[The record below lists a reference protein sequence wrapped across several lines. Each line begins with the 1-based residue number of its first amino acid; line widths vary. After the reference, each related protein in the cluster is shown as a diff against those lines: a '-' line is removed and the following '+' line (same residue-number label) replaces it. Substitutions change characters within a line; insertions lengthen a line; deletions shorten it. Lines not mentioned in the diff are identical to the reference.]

1 MICPRSSLSD
11 PDHYSGPL
19 VGPPSA
25 WLAYQPVTLPYLIS
39 GCNTSSPLLRSWSPR
54 SKAVRPSLLNM
65 PKSQANSSARRRALA
80 AKILKFGRVMP
91 SPCSA
96 CRRSKTVCCVD
107 RSSGRCA
114 ECIAKQRKC
123 DLIVLDSECWSSC
136 LLVLRVLTST
146 GKKIDSERERIAK
159 EIRETEEARQ
169 QLEESLLASS
179 SKISRLRKQLDFVD
193 DREHSLISRELSSIE
208 EVERLEAEP
217 SAATLSPFSDPSL
230 LSPAPWSPDLSNLD
244 WSNLGSFGGIGG
256 AFLDNS

>member
-1 MICPRSSLSD
+1 
-11 PDHYSGPL
+11 L
-19 VGPPSA
+19 VGSPSA

-96 CRRSKTVCCVD
+96 CRRSKTVCRVD

-123 DLIVLDSECWSSC
+123 DLIVSDSECWSSR
-136 LLVLRVLTST
+136 LLVLRVLTFT

-193 DREHSLISRELSSIE
+193 DRERSLISRELSSIE

-217 SAATLSPFSDPSL
+217 SAATSSPSSDPSL
-230 LSPAPWSPDLSNLD
+230 LSPAPRSPDLSNLD
-244 WSNLGSFGGIGG
+244 WSNLGSFGEIDG

>member
-1 MICPRSSLSD
+1 
-11 PDHYSGPL
+11 
-19 VGPPSA
+19 
-25 WLAYQPVTLPYLIS
+25 
-39 GCNTSSPLLRSWSPR
+39 
-54 SKAVRPSLLNM
+54 M
-65 PKSQANSSARRRALA
+65 PKAKTNPSVRRRALA
-80 AKILKFGRVMP
+80 TRVLQFGRVMP

-96 CRRSKTVCCVD
+96 CRRSRTVCHVN

-123 DLIVLDSECWSSC
+123 DLIVSDSECWSSR
-136 LLVLRVLTST
+136 LLVLRVLTFT

-193 DREHSLISRELSSIE
+193 DREHSLISRELASLE
-208 EVERLEAEP
+208 EVERLEAETSVATSSP
-217 SAATLSPFSDPSL
+217 SSGPSL
-230 LSPAPWSPDLSNLD
+230 LSPAPRSPDLSNLD
-244 WSNLGSFGGIGG
+244 WSNLGSFGGIDG